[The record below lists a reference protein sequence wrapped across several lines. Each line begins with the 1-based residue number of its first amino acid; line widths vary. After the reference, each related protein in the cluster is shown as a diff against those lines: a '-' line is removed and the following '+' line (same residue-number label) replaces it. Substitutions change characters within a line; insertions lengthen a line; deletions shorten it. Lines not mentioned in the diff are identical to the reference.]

1 MKDNIDYSEMPNVE
15 ASVPRVSLIIPF
27 EAKMKKQPELF
38 NLLSAPTDKIE
49 RDLRK
54 VYPEERAL
62 PVIKKLRHLME
73 GISSVQEGKS
83 IVIFVSPMVEKLY
96 FVTATDHPQDYHHH
110 VLVPSRFPTTE
121 LIY

>member
-38 NLLSAPTDKIE
+38 NLLSATTDKIE
-49 RDLRK
+49 RELMK
-54 VYPEERAL
+54 GYPEERAL

-83 IVIFVSPMVEKLY
+83 IGIFVSPMVEKLY
-96 FVTATDHPQDYHHH
+96 FFTATDPSKVYLPP
-110 VLVPSRFPTTE
+110 VLVHS
-121 LIY
+121 